1 MKERSLPS
9 GDIQMWPFLTAQP
22 RITPRL
28 PSPFPSAEY
37 AASPLFTPSESRE
50 ATSEP
55 IQAVKQMTLETNE
68 RQRRRA
74 FVFCPCWHARNSTT
88 LPVDT
93 LPLLFLSRL
102 SRDGER
108 KNIVAGF
115 LFRLAKR
122 FCLMVRAM
130 PSKGRP
136 LSEPWWHTPMRKS
149 KFLGCTWGEM
159 GKF

>member
-9 GDIQMWPFLTAQP
+9 GDIQMWPFLTTQP

-28 PSPFPSAEY
+28 PSPSLPRNTPQAPFLPPRSLEKPR
-37 AASPLFTPSESRE
+37 ASPSRPSNKWRL
-50 ATSEP
+50 
-55 IQAVKQMTLETNE
+55 KQTKDDDDDGVCLLS
-68 RQRRRA
+68 
-74 FVFCPCWHARNSTT
+74 VLARTEFNHPPGRHS
-88 LPVDT
+88 
-93 LPLLFLSRL
+93 PLLSPSRL
-102 SRDGER
+102 SRGGER

-149 KFLGCTWGEM
+149 KFLGCTEM
-159 GKF
+159 EEL